1 MKYINLLITDFR
13 SIRKRYICQLA
24 ICFCAFLILCTI
36 YGSMINMGN
45 QYGFIEG
52 KGSIWNLLAY
62 LFMGTKY
69 SKPEDF
75 QFFQVPVLWCLI
87 YLPGLYISNDFTF
100 HILEATGA
108 QQLVRLK
115 ARIGWWMEKLALAV
129 FSLVFYIVIFA
140 GAMILY
146 CVLNGIS
153 IMGKMDLEIFAY
165 SSSFAPLEEVTGSY
179 WTFHLIAGPI
189 IVLFTLL
196 FLQFA
201 TGILAGPLLGFIAS
215 SSWLVSSV
223 VYASPFLIGNLGM
236 VLRDKNITDT
246 GIEAGGCV
254 AVCVSAIILCL
265 LFICIAARKKDY
277 LPKEQE
283 DT

>member
-1 MKYINLLITDFR
+1 MKYTNLLITDFK
-13 SIRKRYICQLA
+13 SIRKRFLCQLA

-36 YGSMINMGN
+36 YGSMIHMGN
-45 QYGFIEG
+45 QFGLISG

-69 SKPEDF
+69 AKPEDF

-87 YLPGLYISNDFTF
+87 YLPGLFISNDFTF
-100 HILEATGA
+100 HILEATGI

-115 ARIGWWMEKLALAV
+115 ARIGWWIEKLILAV
-129 FSLVFYIVIFA
+129 LCLIFYIIVFGCA
-140 GAMILY
+140 LLLY
-146 CVLNGIS
+146 CALSGIP

-165 SSSFAPLEEVTGSY
+165 SSSFAPIEEVTGLY
-179 WTFHLIAGPI
+179 WVFRLIGCPI
-189 IVLFTLL
+189 LVLFTLM

-201 TGILAGPLLGFIAS
+201 VGILAGPLLGFLAS
-215 SSWLVSSV
+215 SSWLVSST

-236 VLRDKNITDT
+236 VLRDKSITDT
-246 GIEAGGCV
+246 GIQAGGCV

-265 LFICIAARKKDY
+265 FLICIAARRKDY
-277 LPKEQE
+277 LSKEQE